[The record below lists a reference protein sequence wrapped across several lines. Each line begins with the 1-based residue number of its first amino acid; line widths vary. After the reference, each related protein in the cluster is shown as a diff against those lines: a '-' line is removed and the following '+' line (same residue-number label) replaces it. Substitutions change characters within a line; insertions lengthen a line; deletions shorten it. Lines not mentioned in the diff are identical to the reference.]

1 MKCENCGAMLAEG
14 ERTCAYCGTVPPPPA
29 EPAPVYAAVPP
40 APTVIIHQY
49 GAVPAAA
56 PPPVYAAA
64 ASAKNRWLA
73 FALALL
79 FGYFGI
85 HYFYVGRAGMGL
97 LYLFTCGLFGI
108 GWIVDMVRTASGTF
122 PDRYG
127 LPLR

>member
-1 MKCENCGAMLAEG
+1 MKCENCGAMLLEG
-14 ERTCAYCGTVPPPPA
+14 ERTCAYCGTVPPPSA
-29 EPAPVYAAVPP
+29 S
-40 APTVIIHQY
+40 TVIIHQY

-56 PPPVYAAA
+56 PPPVYATA

-97 LYLFTCGLFGI
+97 LYLLTCGLFGI